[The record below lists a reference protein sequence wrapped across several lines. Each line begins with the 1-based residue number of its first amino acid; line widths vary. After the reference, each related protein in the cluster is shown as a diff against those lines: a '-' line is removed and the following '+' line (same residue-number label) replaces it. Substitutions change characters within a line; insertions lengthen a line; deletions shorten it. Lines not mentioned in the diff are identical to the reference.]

1 MRPGFFGLT
10 PDHMLHVHEQMF
22 YLIQH
27 GNWNYFDVYDLP
39 IKIRMWF
46 VDRLSDH
53 FEEQNKAQ
61 EEAARK
67 SRKS

>member
-1 MRPGFFGLT
+1 
-10 PDHMLHVHEQMF
+10 MLHVHEQMF

-53 FEEQNKAQ
+53 FEQQNKAQ